1 MNKNESS
8 NKELNKRT
16 LSFGANSVFIT
27 ILGVSIVGVFNF
39 LSSQYPQKLDLTKN
53 KIHTFSDQSVKVMK
67 GLTEEMKAELY
78 GDIGSKERYRPVF
91 DNYKKL
97 SNHFKFELVD
107 PNKEPMRVKQAGI
120 KKADTLMLTYKGKN
134 MKVEEITEEKITNA
148 VIKLTKE
155 GKTTVCMLV
164 GHGENSITNT
174 AQDGIQGVKK
184 GFEDQAYEVKELTL
198 SQETSIPAD
207 CNVIAMVGVSKALF
221 PNEIKM
227 LSDYLNNGGRAVIAM
242 EATITQAD
250 QTKELR
256 DLLKNWG
263 IEVKTGLIIDPV
275 SRQLGVDASVP
286 IIAQFNPEHA
296 VTKDF
301 KQQCYFPFARGI
313 DLTSPAPEG
322 MKTLWLAKTTP
333 KAWGEVDMNSIAK
346 GQVQYNAGVDA
357 MGPLVVAASVTGKI
371 KDSKAMRDTRIVV
384 FGSSQFTNNQYS
396 RFGGNLD
403 FFLNS
408 VSWALEDESLIS
420 IRSKD
425 AEAGKV
431 ELSQNEGIVIF
442 WVSVVIIPLLIAA
455 LGIVIWIRRKKL

>member
-1 MNKNESS
+1 MS
-8 NKELNKRT
+8 NKELNKRSF
-16 LSFGANSVFIT
+16 SFGANSIFIT
-27 ILGVSIVGVFNF
+27 ILTIGLVGVLNF

-53 KIHTFSDQSVKVMK
+53 KIHTFSDQSKKVMQSLK
-67 GLTEEMKAELY
+67 GELKAEFF
-78 GDIGSKERYRPVF
+78 GDMGSKERYRPVF
-91 DNYKKL
+91 ENYKKL
-97 SNHFKFELVD
+97 SNKFKFELVD

-120 KKADTLMLTYKGKN
+120 KKADTLLLSYQGKTV
-134 MKVEEITEEKITNA
+134 KLEEITEEKVTNA

-155 GKTTVCMLV
+155 GKTTVCMIV
-164 GHGENSITNT
+164 GHGENSISNT

-184 GFEDQAYEVKELTL
+184 GFEDQAYDVKELTL

-207 CNVIAMVGVSKALF
+207 CNVISMVGVTKALF

-227 LSDYLNNGGRAVIAM
+227 LSSYLDNGGRAVIAM
-242 EATITQAD
+242 EATITQID

-256 DLLKNWG
+256 ESLKTWG

-286 IIAQFNPEHA
+286 IIAQFSSEHPI
-296 VTKDF
+296 TKDF
-301 KQQCYFPFARGI
+301 KQQCYFPFARPI
-313 DLTSPAPEG
+313 ELTSPAPAG
-322 MKTLWLAKTTP
+322 LKTTWLAKTTP
-333 KAWGEVDMNSIAK
+333 KAWGETDMNSISK
-346 GQVQYNAGVDA
+346 GSVQFNAGIDA
-357 MGPLVVAASVTGKI
+357 PGPLITAVSSSGKS
-371 KDSKAMRDTRIVV
+371 KDSKATKDTRIVV
-384 FGSSQFTNNQYS
+384 FGSSQFANNQYS

-425 AEAGKV
+425 EEAGKV
-431 ELSQNEGIVIF
+431 ELSQNEGIIIF

-455 LGIVIWIRRKKL
+455 LGIVIWVRRKKL

>member
-1 MNKNESS
+1 MSS
-8 NKELNKRT
+8 NKELQKRSF
-16 LSFGANSVFIT
+16 SFGANSIFIT
-27 ILGVSIVGVFNF
+27 VLVIGLVGVFNF

-67 GLTEEMKAELY
+67 GLNDELKAEFY
-78 GDIGSKERYRPVF
+78 GDIGSKEKYRPVF

-97 SNHFKFELVD
+97 SNKFKFELID
-107 PNKEPMRVKQAGI
+107 PNKEPMKVKAAGI
-120 KKADTLMLTYKGKN
+120 KKAETLMLSYKGKN
-134 MKVEEITEEKITNA
+134 MKVEEITEEKITNSI
-148 VIKLTKE
+148 IKLTKE

-164 GHGENSITNT
+164 GHGENSISNNG
-174 AQDGIQGVKK
+174 QDGIQGVKK

-207 CNVIAMVGVSKALF
+207 CGVISMVGVSKALF

-242 EATITQAD
+242 EATITQGD

-256 DLLKNWG
+256 ELLKAWG
-263 IEVKTGLIIDPV
+263 IDVKTGLIIDPV

-286 IIAQFNPEHA
+286 IIAQFNNEQ
-296 VTKDF
+296 VITKDF
-301 KQQCYFPFARGI
+301 KQQCYFPFARPL
-313 DLTSPAPEG
+313 DLISPAPEG
-322 MKTLWLAKTTP
+322 LKTTWLAKSTP

-346 GQVQYNAGVDA
+346 GAVQFNPGSDIV
-357 MGPLVVAASVTGKI
+357 GPLTTAVAVSGKSKDTKASK
-371 KDSKAMRDTRIVV
+371 DTRIVV

-408 VSWALEDESLIS
+408 ISWALEDESLIS

-425 AEAGKV
+425 DESGKV

-442 WVSVVIIPLLIAA
+442 WISVVIIPILIAA
-455 LGIVIWIRRKKL
+455 LGILIWIRRKKL